1 MMNLYTAYYASPLG
15 VLKLQCSDKYLKTV
29 SFMDKVE
36 LPTGGENHKLLQT
49 CMRQLDE
56 YFDGK
61 RRSFHLPLNQ
71 DGSAFQEKVWA
82 LLDKIPFG
90 KTISYQ
96 ELARQY
102 GDLKAIR
109 AVAAA
114 NGKNNLAIIIPCHRV
129 IGSNQSLVGY
139 AGGIGRKRWLLEHE
153 AKHYYGVQELEF

>member
-1 MMNLYTAYYASPLG
+1 ML
-15 VLKLQCSDKYLKTV
+15 
-29 SFMDKVE
+29 E
-36 LPTGGENHKLLQT
+36 
-49 CMRQLDE
+49 
-56 YFDGK
+56 
-61 RRSFHLPLNQ
+61 
-71 DGSAFQEKVWA
+71 
-82 LLDKIPFG
+82 KIPFG
-90 KTISYQ
+90 KTISYH

-153 AKHYYGVQELEF
+153 AKHYHGVQELEF